1 MSDPNCGHIVCVG
14 HAALDRIYRVGTL
27 PLGSTKVRASSYSE
41 VGGGMASNGACA
53 ISRLSDP
60 ARFPV
65 EFWGRVGSDSAGDI
79 IRGQFALF
87 DVDVGHVKTFDGCTS
102 SQSAVMV
109 DDAGERMIV
118 NYRGDTPAED
128 ISWLPLPRIA
138 NAAAVLTDVR
148 WLDGARAV
156 LDAARAAR
164 VPSVLDADLGDVP
177 IVRALVPLAAHAI
190 FSEPGLDNW
199 YGARCADD
207 TAVERALRA
216 AVNSGAEVAGV
227 TRGERGVLLWVD
239 GALRHVPAFDV
250 KVVDTL
256 GAGDVFHG
264 AYTLGLAEGMIATEA
279 ARFAAAAA
287 AIKCS
292 RHGGRSGAPTR
303 DEVIQL
309 LQR

>member
-1 MSDPNCGHIVCVG
+1 MLPDSGRIVCLG

-27 PLGSTKVRASSYSE
+27 PVGSTKVRASGYSE

-53 ISRLSDP
+53 ISRLCDP
-60 ARFPV
+60 TRSSV

-79 IRGQFALF
+79 IRAQFALF
-87 DVDVGHVKTFDGCTS
+87 DVDVEHVKTFDGCTS

-118 NYRGDTPAED
+118 NYRGDTPVDA
-128 ISWLPLPRIA
+128 ISWLPIARIA
-138 NAAAVLTDVR
+138 DAAAVLTDVR

-156 LDAARAAR
+156 LDAARAAG

-177 IVRALVPLAAHAI
+177 IVRALVPLAGHAI

-199 YGARCADD
+199 YGAHCAGDD
-207 TAVERALRA
+207 AVERALRA
-216 AVNSGAEVAGV
+216 AVDSGAEVAGV

-239 GALRHVPAFDV
+239 GALIHVPAFEV
-250 KVVDTL
+250 KVLDTL

-264 AYTLGLAEGMIATEA
+264 AYTLGLAEGMSATGA

-303 DEVIQL
+303 DEVMQL
-309 LQR
+309 LLR